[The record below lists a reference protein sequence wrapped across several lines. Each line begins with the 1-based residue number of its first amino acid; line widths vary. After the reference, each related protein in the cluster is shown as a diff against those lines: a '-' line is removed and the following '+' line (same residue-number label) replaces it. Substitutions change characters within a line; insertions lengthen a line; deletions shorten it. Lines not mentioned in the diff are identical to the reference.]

1 MTYDTGALYEM
12 STQPVLTPKQQA
24 EIDTLKAMS
33 DDEIDT
39 SDIPEVTD
47 WSNAKRGMFHRLR
60 QGLPP
65 IPKKET
71 HHKPDRPVS
80 QETVESATP
89 KR

>member
-1 MTYDTGALYEM
+1 MKKANTK
-12 STQPVLTPKQQA
+12 LTPEQQA
-24 EIDTLKAMS
+24 EIDALKAMP
-33 DDEIDT
+33 DNEIDT

-65 IPKKET
+65 TPKKET
-71 HHKPDRPVS
+71 RHKPNKRRPTS
-80 QETVESATP
+80 PETVESATP

>member
-1 MTYDTGALYEM
+1 MKKANNK
-12 STQPVLTPKQQA
+12 LTPEQQA
-24 EIDTLKAMS
+24 EIDALKTMP

-47 WSNAKRGMFHRLR
+47 WSNAKRGMFHRLK

-65 IPKKET
+65 APDKGT
-71 HHKPDRPVS
+71 RHKPDKRRYISPEMVD
-80 QETVESATP
+80 SATP

>member
-1 MTYDTGALYEM
+1 MKKANTK
-12 STQPVLTPKQQA
+12 LTPEQQA
-24 EIDTLKAMS
+24 EIDTLKAMP

-47 WSNAKRGMFHRLR
+47 WSNAKRGMFHRLK

-65 IPKKET
+65 PPEKGT
-71 HHKPDRPVS
+71 RHKPDKRS
-80 QETVESATP
+80 SMSSEAVESAPP